1 MSSSPRVRYLIVG
14 MARSGTTATHHVV
27 YGHPAASAMHDE
39 GKVDP
44 LFTQGVSTFAVG
56 GRNPQHT
63 REQYAALFDL
73 LTLHAPGPGATRA
86 AVTANGMKVV
96 TQAPAEAGALVDCLV
111 ESFPDARI
119 VHVRR
124 GDLLAQFAS
133 LERASRT
140 GVWHTRHASPSGPR
154 AGAGVDDD
162 AAPRP
167 LDAARFARYLETCAA
182 VEAQLLRLRRTHRV
196 HEVSYERDILP
207 NDPARAAAL
216 FEFLGLPAVPPT
228 WMQLT
233 KTSPPLETFVSNVA
247 ELRAVQDEQA
257 RR

>member
-1 MSSSPRVRYLIVG
+1 MTSTPERVRYVIVG
-14 MARSGTTATHHVV
+14 MARSGTTATHLVV

-39 GKVDP
+39 VTVDP
-44 LFTQGVSTFAVG
+44 LFTEGISTFTVG
-56 GRNPQHT
+56 GKNHQHT
-63 REQYAALFDL
+63 RAKYEALFDV
-73 LTLHAPGPGATRA
+73 LTLHEGGAGAPPEE
-86 AVTANGMKVV
+86 VTAHGMKVV
-96 TQAPAEAGALVDCLV
+96 TQRPDEAAALVDCLAENV
-111 ESFPDARI
+111 PDARI

-124 GDLLAQFAS
+124 ADRLAQFAS
-133 LERASRT
+133 LERANRT
-140 GVWHTRHASPSGPR
+140 GVWHTRDEGTSGKR
-154 AGAGVDDD
+154 AAAGVD
-162 AAPRP
+162 AEPRP
-167 LDAARFARYLETCAA
+167 LDAARFARYLETCDD
-182 VEAQLLRLRRTHRV
+182 VEAQLLRLRETHRV

-216 FEFLGLPAVPPT
+216 FAFLDLPAVAPT